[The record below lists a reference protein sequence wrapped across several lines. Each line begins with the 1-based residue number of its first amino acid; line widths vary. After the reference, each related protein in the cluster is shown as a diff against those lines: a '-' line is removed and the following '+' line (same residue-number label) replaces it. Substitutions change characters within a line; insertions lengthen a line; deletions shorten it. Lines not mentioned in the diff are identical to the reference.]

1 MKFDKHVIFLG
12 AGNVTF
18 VLRNT
23 TYQNNSLVTLEDI
36 GEGNDALLC
45 VTDLIACCRPPYTG
59 EMGPDIGNW
68 FFPNETRVPNGDDN
82 ITSALLWDFYRT
94 SSHSM
99 ILLNRR
105 RGGVNGIYRCEI
117 PDALGV
123 TQTIY
128 IETTTGKW

>member
-1 MKFDKHVIFLG
+1 MIGNFFFLG

-18 VLRNT
+18 SLRNT

-36 GEGNDALLC
+36 GEDNDALLC
-45 VTDLIACCRPPYTG
+45 TTDLTACCRPPYTG

-68 FFPNETRVPNGDDN
+68 FFPNGTRVPNGDDN